1 MLYLSIRTWKEIPV
15 LWPAHGLFSGH
26 ESCNGTKL
34 VPLSIKWPSGQVMVV
49 YPLGHI
55 MFYQET
61 VLA

>member
-15 LWPAHGLFSGH
+15 LWPAYGLFPGH
-26 ESCNGTKL
+26 ESRNGTKL
-34 VPLSIKWPSGQVMVV
+34 VPLSIRWPFGHVMVV

-55 MFYQET
+55 MFYRKT